1 MTSALLLAE
10 LSWPVFWTVVGV
22 VFLIGVIATLIMF
35 KKCYIVVGPDKAIVK
50 SGIGGLDVST
60 AEGTFVV
67 PLFHRYEFM
76 DLTLKS
82 FEISR
87 QGSEGLICKDN
98 IRADIKVAF
107 FIRVDSSKEEMKEVA
122 QSIGARRCSELETLA
137 RTIRRQ
143 IQRSVEDGRE
153 SNSILST
160 CTTNATSSRTRF

>member
-10 LSWPVFWTVVGV
+10 FSWPVFWTVVGV
-22 VFLIGVIATLIMF
+22 VLLIGVLATLLMF

-67 PLFHRYEFM
+67 PMFHRYEFM

-122 QSIGARRCSELETLA
+122 QSIGASRCSELETLA
-137 RTIRRQ
+137 RTC
-143 IQRSVEDGRE
+143 STP
-153 SNSILST
+153 NS
-160 CTTNATSSRTRF
+160 AKP